1 MLIGIPKEI
10 KNDEYRVGL
19 LPVGAEELTRAG
31 HRVLIEAGA
40 GAGSGLSDD
49 EYVRHGAE
57 MVATAEEVY
66 GQAEMIV
73 KVKEPQPAECRLLR
87 RGQIVFTYFHLAAD
101 RKLTEDLLQ
110 SGSIAVAYE
119 TLRDNQGRLPLL
131 TPMSEV
137 AGRMSI
143 QEGAKYLERPQ
154 MGRGILLG
162 GVPGVEPAHIT
173 ILGGGVVG
181 ANAAKIAA
189 GFRANIGL
197 LDVNMDRL
205 RYLDDIMPPNVTV
218 LFSDRDTVRQQLQR
232 ADLVIG
238 SVLVPGAK
246 APRLIEREDLKLMKP
261 GSVIIDVAIDQGGCV
276 ATSRPTTHS
285 NPTFLVDD
293 VLHYC
298 VTNMPG
304 AVGRTSTYALCN
316 VTLPWAL
323 QIAKRGL
330 IAAAES
336 LPPVARAI
344 NLYRRRSDQS
354 GRCGDVW
361 NEVQSGLAIQALK
374 SNDLGCRNCLEISMS
389 YNVSLSVF

>member
-10 KNDEYRVGL
+10 KRDEYRVGL

-40 GAGSGLSDD
+40 GAGSGLSDG

-57 MVATAEEVY
+57 VAATPEEVY

-110 SGSIAVAYE
+110 SGLIAVAYE

-218 LFSDRDTVRQQLQR
+218 LFSDRETVRQQLQR

-323 QIAKRGL
+323 QIANRGL
-330 IAAAES
+330 VAAAET

-344 NLYRRRSDQS
+344 NLYE
-354 GRCGDVW
+354 G
-361 NEVQSGLAIQALK
+361 EVTNRAVAETFGMK
-374 SNDLGCRNCLEISMS
+374 
-389 YNVSLSVF
+389 YNRKFER